1 MVDNPNLW
9 ILNGPNLNLL
19 GDRAP
24 DQYGHETLDMIKD
37 RCVREAN
44 KHNLSIVF
52 KQTNHEGELVAWIQE
67 SKKEAAGLII
77 NAGAY
82 THTSVAVLDAVK
94 LLTIPII
101 EVHLSNIFSREE
113 FRHHSYISSVAS
125 GLICGFGGD
134 GYILSINAISNK
146 ITN

>member
-19 GDRAP
+19 GDREP

-52 KQTNHEGELVAWIQE
+52 KQTNHEEYENGKNVK
-67 SKKEAAGLII
+67 SKEDQKKHF
-77 NAGAY
+77 N
-82 THTSVAVLDAVK
+82 
-94 LLTIPII
+94 
-101 EVHLSNIFSREE
+101 
-113 FRHHSYISSVAS
+113 
-125 GLICGFGGD
+125 
-134 GYILSINAISNK
+134 
-146 ITN
+146 